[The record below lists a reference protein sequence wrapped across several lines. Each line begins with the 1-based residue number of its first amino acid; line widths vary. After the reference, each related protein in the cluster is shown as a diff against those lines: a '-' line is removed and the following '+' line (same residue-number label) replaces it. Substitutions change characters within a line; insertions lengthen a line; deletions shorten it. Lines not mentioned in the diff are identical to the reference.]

1 MVKYIN
7 MISNY
12 GTETIDELD
21 SNNFEYRHEFRA
33 ELKRLLAEYRMSGHN
48 AWISSRA
55 CKEWTEQPVPEKL
68 MADLK

>member
-7 MISNY
+7 MIGSY
-12 GTETIDELD
+12 GTETIDEID
-21 SNNFEYRHEFRA
+21 SDDFQYRHEFRS

-55 CKEWTEQPVPEKL
+55 CKDWTERPISEKL
-68 MADLK
+68 IADLK